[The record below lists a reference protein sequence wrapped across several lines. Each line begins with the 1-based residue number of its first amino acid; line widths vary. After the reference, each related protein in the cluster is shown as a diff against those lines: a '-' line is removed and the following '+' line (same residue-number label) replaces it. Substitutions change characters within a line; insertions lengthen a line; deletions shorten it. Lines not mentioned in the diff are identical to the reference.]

1 MNTPASADASAPVT
15 LTRDGAV
22 GVVTINR
29 PEVLNALDVPTLLV
43 LESVLDRIAADDGIR
58 AVVFTGAGTRA
69 FVAGGDI
76 ADLNSRQ
83 GLPHYTGFAEVIHR
97 VYRRVETLDKPTIA
111 AINGWALGGG
121 TELALVPGHPACWP
135 KGAKMGLPEITLGLF
150 PGAGGTQRMI
160 RQLAPCVARELMFT
174 GDRIDAAE
182 ALRIGLVNRVVP
194 LDQLMPQAMDLA
206 RRIAEKS
213 PLVLRLLKRT
223 LAAGADMP
231 LPSALA
237 HEQAMIGL
245 VLDSRD
251 AHEGCSAFPREAP
264 GAFHRRVRRTMAEQ
278 ILVMPKF
285 GLTMTE
291 GMVSEWLVA
300 PGQTFAAGQPLVA
313 IETDKAVTELEA
325 PAAGVMVSHIAPV
338 GSTLDV
344 GEPIA
349 TWTAPVAAGSG
360 AAPAA
365 GRPLISLAAANYAR
379 ERGIDLAEV
388 TGSGPRGRVERE
400 DVEAYARSRGMPT

>member
-1 MNTPASADASAPVT
+1 
-15 LTRDGAV
+15 
-22 GVVTINR
+22 
-29 PEVLNALDVPTLLV
+29 
-43 LESVLDRIAADDGIR
+43 
-58 AVVFTGAGTRA
+58 
-69 FVAGGDI
+69 
-76 ADLNSRQ
+76 
-83 GLPHYTGFAEVIHR
+83 
-97 VYRRVETLDKPTIA
+97 
-111 AINGWALGGG
+111 
-121 TELALVPGHPACWP
+121 
-135 KGAKMGLPEITLGLF
+135 
-150 PGAGGTQRMI
+150 
-160 RQLAPCVARELMFT
+160 
-174 GDRIDAAE
+174 
-182 ALRIGLVNRVVP
+182 
-194 LDQLMPQAMDLA
+194 
-206 RRIAEKS
+206 
-213 PLVLRLLKRT
+213 
-223 LAAGADMP
+223 
-231 LPSALA
+231 
-237 HEQAMIGL
+237 
-245 VLDSRD
+245 
-251 AHEGCSAFPREAP
+251 
-264 GAFHRRVRRTMAEQ
+264 MAEQ

-338 GSTLDV
+338 GSTLNV